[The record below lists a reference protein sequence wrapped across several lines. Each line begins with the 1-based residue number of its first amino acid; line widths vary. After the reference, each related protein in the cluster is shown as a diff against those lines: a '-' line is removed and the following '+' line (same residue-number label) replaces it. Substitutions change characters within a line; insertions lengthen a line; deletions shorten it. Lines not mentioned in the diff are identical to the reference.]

1 MRLGLLRPGP
11 GRHRRRQCR
20 VLPGLPGGC
29 AAGPGLP
36 ENRLRAG
43 CLLTSQRPWCV
54 HCIAQVRTSR
64 DWPGPV
70 AASCDGGIMAEATI
84 DPMLAQMSPTRAD
97 PGMILARS
105 ARRFGAK
112 PALIAGGRTLTYRE
126 LHELC
131 DRAAGGLYALGVRP
145 GDRVSLYSPNRWE
158 WVVAY
163 HAALRLGA
171 VVNPINVMLTPEEVA
186 FVLNDCGAAA
196 IFTAGEKAGVI
207 LGLTRDVPTLRRVI
221 SFDAAGS
228 DATSFADLLSNSAA
242 PPEIPRPAPADLSTI
257 GYTSGTTGHPKGAM
271 QSHRAVFLNAA
282 ALFAVQTRTERDV
295 MLNSLPLPH
304 VYGNLV
310 MNGTFM
316 TGATLVMMERFD
328 AAAALAEIGRHHV
341 TVFDGV
347 PTMYAMMLADPSL
360 PSADLSSLRI
370 CAVGGQ
376 TMPAAKMAE
385 WERLSQ
391 APLLE
396 LWGMT
401 ELGGAGTSNCSY
413 MPNVHGSIGFALPG
427 VEARVAALD
436 DASVTMPDGE
446 PGELMVRGPLVMLGY
461 YGNEQ
466 ATRAAVEPGGWMHTG
481 DIATRDDEGHYFIVD
496 RKKDLIITG
505 GFNVYP
511 AEIERVVASHPAVAM
526 VAVGSVP
533 DETLGELARAYVV
546 LRPGTA
552 ATEAQII
559 EHCRPHLATYKL
571 PRSVRFVPDLPKT
584 STGKVMRRELKTL
597 DT

>member
-1 MRLGLLRPGP
+1 
-11 GRHRRRQCR
+11 
-20 VLPGLPGGC
+20 
-29 AAGPGLP
+29 
-36 ENRLRAG
+36 
-43 CLLTSQRPWCV
+43 
-54 HCIAQVRTSR
+54 
-64 DWPGPV
+64 
-70 AASCDGGIMAEATI
+70 MAEATI
-84 DPMLAQMSPTRAD
+84 DPAVTGTSPIQAD
-97 PGMILARS
+97 LGLILARS
-105 ARRFGAK
+105 ARRFGSK
-112 PALIAGGRTLTYRE
+112 PALIAGGRTLTYQE
-126 LHELC
+126 LDELC
-131 DRAAGGLYALGVRP
+131 DRAAGGLHTLGVRP

-163 HAALRLGA
+163 HAALRAGA

-196 IFTAGEKAGVI
+196 IFTAGDKAEVI
-207 LGLTRDVPTLRRVI
+207 LGLTREVPTLRRVI
-221 SFDAAGS
+221 SFD
-228 DATSFADLLSNSAA
+228 DATFGDLLSSSAQA
-242 PPEIPRPAPADLSTI
+242 PDIPRPAPADLSTI

-271 QSHRAVFLNAA
+271 QSHRAVFLNTA

-295 MLNSLPLPH
+295 MLNALPLPH
-304 VYGNLV
+304 VYGNIV

-316 TGATLVMMERFD
+316 AGATLVMMERFD
-328 AAAALAEIGRHHV
+328 PAAALAEIARHHV

-347 PTMYAMMLADPSL
+347 PTMYAMMLADPAL
-360 PSADLSSLRI
+360 PAADLSSLRI

-385 WERLSQ
+385 WERRSQ

-427 VEARVAALD
+427 AEARIAALD
-436 DASVTMPDGE
+436 DPGLTVPDGE

-461 YGNEQ
+461 YGNKE
-466 ATRAAVEPGGWMHTG
+466 ATEAAIEPDGWLHTG

-511 AEIERVVASHPAVAM
+511 AEIERVVAAHPAVAM

-533 DETLGELARAYVV
+533 DETHGELARAYVV
-546 LRPGTA
+546 LRPGAT
-552 ATEAQII
+552 ATEAEII
-559 EHCRPHLATYKL
+559 DHCRPHLAAYKR

>member
-1 MRLGLLRPGP
+1 
-11 GRHRRRQCR
+11 
-20 VLPGLPGGC
+20 
-29 AAGPGLP
+29 
-36 ENRLRAG
+36 
-43 CLLTSQRPWCV
+43 
-54 HCIAQVRTSR
+54 
-64 DWPGPV
+64 
-70 AASCDGGIMAEATI
+70 MAEATI
-84 DPMLAQMSPTRAD
+84 DPMLADVSPIQAD
-97 PGMILARS
+97 LGMIVARS
-105 ARRFGAK
+105 AQRFGAK
-112 PALIAGGRTLTYRE
+112 PALIAGGRTLTYQA
-126 LHELC
+126 LDELC
-131 DRAAGGLYALGVRP
+131 NRVAGGLYELGVRP

-163 HAALRLGA
+163 HAALRAGA

-196 IFTAGEKAGVI
+196 IFTGGEKAEVI
-207 LGLTRDVPTLRRVI
+207 LGLTRSVPTLRRVI
-221 SFDAAGS
+221 SFDP
-228 DATSFADLLSNSAA
+228 ADGDVTFFDELLSTRAAA
-242 PPEIPRPAPADLSTI
+242 PGIPRPAPTDLSTI

-271 QSHRAVFLNAA
+271 QSHRAVFLNTA
-282 ALFAVQTRTERDV
+282 ALFAVQARTDRDV
-295 MLNSLPLPH
+295 MLNALPLPH
-304 VYGNLV
+304 VYGNIV

-316 TGATLVMMERFD
+316 AGATLVIMERFD
-328 AAAALAEIGRHHV
+328 PARALAEIIRRRV

-347 PTMYAMMLADPSL
+347 PTMYAMMLADPAL
-360 PSADLSSLRI
+360 PGTDLSSLRV

-385 WERLSQ
+385 WEHRSG

-396 LWGMT
+396 IWGMT
-401 ELGGAGTSNCSY
+401 ELGGAGTSNCAY

-427 VEARVAALD
+427 LEARVAAIG
-436 DASVTMPDGE
+436 DASVTVPDGDA
-446 PGELMVRGPLVMLGY
+446 GELMVRGPLVMLGY

-466 ATRAAVEPGGWMHTG
+466 ATRATIEPDGWMHTG

-496 RKKDLIITG
+496 RRKDLIITG

-546 LRPGTA
+546 LRPGAA

-559 EHCRPHLATYKL
+559 AHCRPHLAAYKL
-571 PRSVRFVPDLPKT
+571 PRSVRFASDLPKT
-584 STGKVMRRELKTL
+584 STGKVMRRELRTL
-597 DT
+597 ES